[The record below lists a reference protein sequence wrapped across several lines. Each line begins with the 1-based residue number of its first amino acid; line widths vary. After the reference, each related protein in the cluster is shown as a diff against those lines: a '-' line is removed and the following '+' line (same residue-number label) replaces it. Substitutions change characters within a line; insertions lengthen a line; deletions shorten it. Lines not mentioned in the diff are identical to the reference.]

1 MRWPGG
7 VRWPVAFFSDLV
19 AQWLILAAGFSS
31 AIHLM
36 CIEPFSCI
44 LLSNSILDSVQRK
57 IIHKIMKI
65 EHSMYEGNF

>member
-31 AIHLM
+31 AIHAM
-36 CIEPFSCI
+36 CIEPFF
-44 LLSNSILDSVQRK
+44 
-57 IIHKIMKI
+57 
-65 EHSMYEGNF
+65 MYIVI